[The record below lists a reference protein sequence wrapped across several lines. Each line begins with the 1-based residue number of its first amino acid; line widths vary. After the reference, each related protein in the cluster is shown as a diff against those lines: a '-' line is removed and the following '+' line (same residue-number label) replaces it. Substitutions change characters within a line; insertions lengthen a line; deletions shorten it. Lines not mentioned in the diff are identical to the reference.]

1 MPYVFTDKDRIK
13 RMMGIPTV
21 VTRNDAAIED
31 LQGAVEQMVLDE
43 LGLTSSGV
51 IAYSEKIDVT
61 AGGMSEVA
69 LTYRAV
75 ASITALTISGSLMSA
90 TGYELDSGLG
100 IIKLK
105 PLSALFSTGRGIVEV
120 DYTAGFSSVP
130 EDVIYAG
137 NLIATSL
144 FNQQSSA
151 GIKEQ
156 RIGDYMVK
164 FDGATGSTIPLIAQR
179 ILNKHRRVFAR
190 GLGG

>member
-1 MPYVFTDKDRIK
+1 MSYVFTNKDRIK
-13 RMMGIPTV
+13 RMMGIPSV

-43 LGLTSSGV
+43 LGLTSSGLTS
-51 IAYSEKIDVT
+51 YSEKIDIT
-61 AGGMSEVA
+61 SGGMGEVA
-69 LTYRAV
+69 LAYRPV
-75 ASITALTISGSLMSA
+75 SSITALTVSGSLMTS

-100 IIKLK
+100 VIKLT
-105 PLSALFSTGRGIVEV
+105 PLSAMFSTGRGVVEV
-120 DYTAGFSSVP
+120 DYVAGFSSVP
-130 EDVIYAG
+130 ADVIYAG